1 MKKLKIGKIVN
12 THGIKGEL
20 KVISDSDFVE
30 DRFAVG
36 NTIILDKDLEVE
48 VTSFRLHQENVLI
61 TINNLD
67 DINLVEKYKNKDV
80 YFDVSKIP
88 ARKEGFYL
96 FQLEDLDV
104 YLDNEK
110 VGKIVEVSKP
120 SQTVLRIQLE
130 DREILLPYVDAFV
143 EKVDLENNSIHINL
157 IEGF

>member
-1 MKKLKIGKIVN
+1 MKKLKIGKIAN

-36 NTIILDKDLEVE
+36 NTIILDDGLEVE
-48 VTSFRLHQENVLI
+48 VTSFRLHQDNVLI

-67 DINLVEKYKNKDV
+67 DINLVEKYKNMDV
-80 YFDVSKIP
+80 YFDLSKIP

-104 YLDNEK
+104 YMDNEK
-110 VGKIVEVSKP
+110 VGKVVEVSKP
-120 SQTVLRIQLE
+120 SQTVLRIQLK

-143 EKVDLENNSIHINL
+143 KKVDLENNKIHINL